1 MEYAVKGNLAEFYR
15 DEINNRESLEY
26 PPFSTLIKIT
36 VSGEKK
42 KVADEMDK
50 LEKYLEPRHLA
61 IFPAFTPFA
70 KGKYSMHALM
80 KIPRGG
86 WIDRALL
93 DKLRNL
99 PPYFNINVDPESLL

>member
-1 MEYAVKGNLAEFYR
+1 
-15 DEINNRESLEY
+15 
-26 PPFSTLIKIT
+26 
-36 VSGEKK
+36 
-42 KVADEMDK
+42 MDK
-50 LEKYLEPRHLA
+50 LEKYFDSYHLA

-70 KGKYSMHALM
+70 KGKYSMHALI

-93 DKLRNL
+93 DKLKNL